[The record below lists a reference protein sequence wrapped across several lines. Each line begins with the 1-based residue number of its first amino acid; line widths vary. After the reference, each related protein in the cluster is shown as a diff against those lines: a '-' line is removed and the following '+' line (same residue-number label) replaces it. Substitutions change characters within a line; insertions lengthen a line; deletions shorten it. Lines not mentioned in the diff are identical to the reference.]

1 MGSRT
6 DFYPSFFHFPAYTVV
21 KHATLRIR
29 GEGISFPLPLWWLW
43 GGAGEK
49 GLKISLKLAVIKG
62 KEGGREGGG
71 SWKVPPSLPPPP
83 LPLPPGPKGG
93 HLLSLSSSSSF
104 LPCLLVEGEEVGKRE
119 SFSAQKAAAAK
130 KSLGLF
136 FRRGEGIISSLLIIT
151 LVFHDSFYS
160 SSRVESK
167 SFPEACGGAGG
178 GFCWVVG
185 YY

>member
-1 MGSRT
+1 MERG
-6 DFYPSFFHFPAYTVV
+6 FLFPF
-21 KHATLRIR
+21 L
-29 GEGISFPLPLWWLW
+29 F
-43 GGAGEK
+43 GGCGAGQGEK
-49 GLKISLKLAVIKG
+49 GLKISLKLAVIKEKEG
-62 KEGGREGGG
+62 RREGGRGILE
-71 SWKVPPSLPPPP
+71 SSSFPPL

-104 LPCLLVEGEEVGKRE
+104 LPCLLVEGEEVEKRE

-130 KSLGLF
+130 KKFGLF